1 MRAWWPSFKVT
12 ISNQMKP
19 GLLSLI
25 WAQLLS
31 KKRYCKVTSN
41 SKKSSFRAFQ
51 LCRAGETGGQE
62 NTYLTLK
69 NLIHSTCLLHIN
81 FRYTLQ
87 TFFYCSKVSTYS
99 PRRPPEFEDSVESQL
114 FSEFNFD
121 LLPRSG
127 VDLRTFI
134 LTMIFDLILLGV
146 KFLLGLDGSSSAFR
160 MSLVVELK
168 PKQTAKRLL
177 I

>member
-1 MRAWWPSFKVT
+1 M
-12 ISNQMKP
+12 
-19 GLLSLI
+19 
-25 WAQLLS
+25 
-31 KKRYCKVTSN
+31 
-41 SKKSSFRAFQ
+41 
-51 LCRAGETGGQE
+51 
-62 NTYLTLK
+62 K
-69 NLIHSTCLLHIN
+69 NLIIQVCFISI
-81 FRYTLQ
+81 
-87 TFFYCSKVSTYS
+87 SKILYKLSFTAVSKYS
-99 PRRPPEFEDSVESQL
+99 PKRPPEFEDSVESQL

-127 VDLRTFI
+127 VDLSTFI

-146 KFLLGLDGSSSAFR
+146 KFLLGLDGSSSAFNR

>member
-1 MRAWWPSFKVT
+1 MQGRRNWGAGKYL
-12 ISNQMKP
+12 SNFEK
-19 GLLSLI
+19 
-25 WAQLLS
+25 
-31 KKRYCKVTSN
+31 SN
-41 SKKSSFRAFQ
+41 SIR
-51 LCRAGETGGQE
+51 
-62 NTYLTLK
+62 
-69 NLIHSTCLLHIN
+69 LLHIN
-81 FRYTLQ
+81 FKYTLQ

-99 PRRPPEFEDSVESQL
+99 PKRPPEFEDSVESQL

-127 VDLRTFI
+127 VDLSTFI

-146 KFLLGLDGSSSAFR
+146 KFLLGLDGSSSAFNR